1 MIGSVLRAL
10 PAPLRGH
17 SAALGLR
24 PAALTDPTEQNP
36 HQAQARLGAT
46 AQQRVPARCW
56 EPTGSAHHPGCDHSS
71 DRGLMKQQ
79 SSEPPPPE
87 LQQHPQQ
94 PHLLHKALSGACRQP
109 QRDTNTP
116 GTPQKRPAPPS
127 AGFPHRYQNGGGHSH
142 FPAAIHRRA
151 QHTNTQQAQEIP
163 QNTPAS
169 SNEATPSPPAMPKE
183 GGRSTACHNPH
194 PASLP
199 PPAGCRST
207 FAFGCRHTLL
217 FTMETRSTSMHSTP
231 TQSCFGGGSAL
242 LKEEPN
248 DTEQERSSFHTGEP
262 PPPPSKQRHVTPPSP
277 APFPSGPPSCRQRF
291 FIPPGRTEPSQHSSD
306 TSGQPHGTS
315 HHPPFPSGSE
325 A

>member
-1 MIGSVLRAL
+1 MLRAL

-56 EPTGSAHHPGCDHSS
+56 EPTGSAHRPVCDHSS

-109 QRDTNTP
+109 QGDTNAP

-127 AGFPHRYQNGGGHSH
+127 AGSPHRYQNGGGHSH

-151 QHTNTQQAQEIP
+151 QHTNTHQAQEIP

-199 PPAGCRST
+199 PQQDAGALLLSAAGTPCSSPWKPAALRCTAHRPRAASEEEALCSKRNQT
-207 FAFGCRHTLL
+207 
-217 FTMETRSTSMHSTP
+217 
-231 TQSCFGGGSAL
+231 TQSRRGAAFTPVNLLLLPANGGTSL
-242 LKEEPN
+242 LHP
-248 DTEQERSSFHTGEP
+248 QP
-262 PPPPSKQRHVTPPSP
+262 
-277 APFPSGPPSCRQRF
+277 PFPSGPPSCRQRF
-291 FIPPGRTEPSQHSSD
+291 FIPPGRTEPGQRSSD

>member
-1 MIGSVLRAL
+1 MLRAL

-56 EPTGSAHHPGCDHSS
+56 EPTGSAHRPVCDHSS

-87 LQQHPQQ
+87 LQQQPQQ

-127 AGFPHRYQNGGGHSH
+127 AGFPQRYQNGGGHSH

-151 QHTNTQQAQEIP
+151 QHTNTQQAHRKYPSLQQRGHAEP
-163 QNTPAS
+163 TSHAQGRRPA
-169 SNEATPSPPAMPKE
+169 TTHTLPPSPPSRMQEHFCFRLQA
-183 GGRSTACHNPH
+183 H
-194 PASLP
+194 PALHHGNPQHFDAHRPRAASEEEAL
-199 PPAGCRST
+199 CSKRNQT
-207 FAFGCRHTLL
+207 
-217 FTMETRSTSMHSTP
+217 
-231 TQSCFGGGSAL
+231 TQSRRGAAFTPVNLLLLPANGGTA
-242 LKEEPN
+242 
-248 DTEQERSSFHTGEP
+248 
-262 PPPPSKQRHVTPPSP
+262 PPSP
-277 APFPSGPPSCRQRF
+277 APLPLRAAFLQAALLHPA
-291 FIPPGRTEPSQHSSD
+291 
-306 TSGQPHGTS
+306 GQDGARP
-315 HHPPFPSGSE
+315 
-325 A
+325 AQQ